1 MKGLD
6 YVLKTFKFVDSSKL
20 CGLGASYGGYM
31 VNLFILKKKKKNK
44 K

>member
-6 YVLKTFKFVDSSKL
+6 YVLENYSFIDEKKV

-31 VNLFILKKKKKNK
+31 VNRVDLSK
-44 K
+44 